1 MVGRLGSFFFCLGAC
16 SKDWESAV
24 SLIPAREQSPKT
36 DCLFDRVRVGVKYG
50 RYSFSARMQG

>member
-1 MVGRLGSFFFCLGAC
+1 VVGRLGSFFFAWVPVVKTGSLLFHLYPR
-16 SKDWESAV
+16 ES
-24 SLIPAREQSPKT
+24 SLQKT

>member
-1 MVGRLGSFFFCLGAC
+1 LGSFFFCLGAC